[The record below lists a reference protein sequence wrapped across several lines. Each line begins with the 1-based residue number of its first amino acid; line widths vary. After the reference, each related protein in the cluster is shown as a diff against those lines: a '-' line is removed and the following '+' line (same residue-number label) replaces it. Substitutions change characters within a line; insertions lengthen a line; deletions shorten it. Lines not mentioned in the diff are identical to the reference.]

1 MKNGGVALAGEVE
14 RGAAWAFVY
23 ALAVLALSVAVVL
36 VAEDRGQLGT
46 SIVLAAIAASGLARL
61 AGRGSGAGAAHD
73 QTATD
78 RVRCARRLTTS
89 SAIQRERATKSARL
103 LNEQPGPQQ
112 QAILLAR
119 TAASLGE
126 QLEALTALQL
136 VIVQKSTN

>member
-1 MKNGGVALAGEVE
+1 MTKRLLTGYAARADLQRALQSNANAQQNL
-14 RGAAWAFVY
+14 R
-23 ALAVLALSVAVVL
+23 
-36 VAEDRGQLGT
+36 
-46 SIVLAAIAASGLARL
+46 
-61 AGRGSGAGAAHD
+61 
-73 QTATD
+73 
-78 RVRCARRLTTS
+78 
-89 SAIQRERATKSARL
+89 RL